1 MPTLYFFSVWLHVL
15 AATAWIGGMAFLVLV
30 VVPWLRRQGRA
41 EAARLLAETGARFRS
56 VGWACFAI
64 LLVTGTFNLWVRG
77 IRLGHFTEAAWLT
90 SRPGLTI
97 VAKLAL
103 FAGVLVISAVHDFS
117 IGPRAT
123 TELARAPDSAL
134 AERLRR
140 QASWMGRANAVL
152 ALLLVGAA
160 VMIVRGVPW

>member
-1 MPTLYFFSVWLHVL
+1 MPTLYFVSVWLHIL

-41 EAARLLAETGARFRS
+41 EAARLLAETGPRFRS

-64 LLVTGTFNLWVRG
+64 LLITGTFNLWVRG
-77 IRLGHFTEAAWLT
+77 IRLGHFADAAWLT

-97 VAKLAL
+97 AVKLAL
-103 FAGVLVISAVHDFS
+103 FAAVLVLSAIHDFS

-123 TELARAPDSAL
+123 AELARDPSSAM
-134 AERLRR
+134 AERLRK
-140 QASWMGRANAVL
+140 QASVMGRANAAL
-152 ALLLVGAA
+152 ALLLVAAA